1 MIDTKRYTYII
12 SYEPD
17 AEYFQETCRRIKNL
31 TGTKA
36 EELLKDV
43 DGSLYQ
49 TYHFPYGDVEVCL
62 DYYFDN
68 EVRVDADFELEWYL
82 GWNWFIKKITRAE
95 VPKTN

>member
-12 SYEPD
+12 SYEPNE
-17 AEYFQETCRRIKNL
+17 EYFQEICRRIKNL
-31 TGTKA
+31 NGTKA

-49 TYHFPYGDVEVCL
+49 MYHCAYGDAEVCMS
-62 DYYFDN
+62 YYFDN

-82 GWNWFIKKITRAE
+82 RWKWFKKNPREE